1 MTQQQTERIDGKA
14 IAAEVLET
22 CRERCADFNGRGG
35 PPALAV
41 VRVGEDPASRVYV
54 RGKLRAAAKVGIQAS
69 EHHLEATATQ
79 QEVEATVRALAAD
92 DAVDGILVQLP
103 LPRHLNEGAILG
115 LVPTAKDVD
124 GFGVESL
131 GALVAGLP
139 GLRACTPAG
148 VMTLLDHAL
157 TARGETLRGK
167 RALVIGRSRI
177 VGKPMALLLLAA
189 DATVTIAHSK
199 STDLAAEVGRADVV
213 VAAAGVPHLVR
224 GEWLAPGAV
233 VIDVGIHRRDD
244 GSLCGDVDTASAEG
258 IAAAITPVPGGV
270 GPMTIAT
277 LMRNTV
283 EAAERRRGES
293 VDV

>member
-14 IAAEVLET
+14 IAAEVLEI
-22 CRERCADFNGRGG
+22 CRQRCAEFKGRGG
-35 PPALAV
+35 PPSLAV

-103 LPRHLNEGAILG
+103 LPRHLHEGAILG
-115 LVPTAKDVD
+115 LVPTDKDVD

-148 VMTLLDHAL
+148 VMTLLDHAFA
-157 TARGETLRGK
+157 ARGETLRGK

-199 STDLAAEVGRADVV
+199 SADLAAEVGRADVV

-244 GSLCGDVDTASAEG
+244 GSLCGDVDTDSAEG

-283 EAAERRRGES
+283 EAAVRRRGES
-293 VDV
+293 ADV